1 MQNEFTQRPNN
12 SQIEKKLNNLKTLIE
27 HLCKKI
33 EKIGNKPEVKIYLAQ
48 LDILNQQRLSIYNK
62 WGLK

>member
-1 MQNEFTQRPNN
+1 MN
-12 SQIEKKLNNLKTLIE
+12 SKSTKTKIEEKLNTLKILRE
-27 HLCKKI
+27 HLYKKI

-48 LDILNQQRLSIYNK
+48 LDILNQQRLSIYKK